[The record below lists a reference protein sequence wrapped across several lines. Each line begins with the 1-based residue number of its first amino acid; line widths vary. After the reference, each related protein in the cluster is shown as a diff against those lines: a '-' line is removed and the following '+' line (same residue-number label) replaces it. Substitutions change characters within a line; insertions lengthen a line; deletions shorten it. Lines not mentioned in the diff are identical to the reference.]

1 MDKQEQN
8 LSVLKKEY
16 RAKGR
21 EIRAAIDAETR
32 LEKSRAIERR
42 LFKWEPFML
51 AENVSCFIS
60 FRDEVDT
67 HHLIDV
73 MRVMGKRVYVPI
85 VDEESQELLL
95 SMFHGYDELEE
106 SSYGILEPRRNESR
120 IKDPEVVDFILVPG
134 LLFSKD
140 GYRIGYG
147 GGYYD
152 RLLPKLN
159 RDVPRVGI
167 CFEEQVVDNVPRED
181 YDEVLDAVVT
191 DKNIYL
197 FNSKYKTDAETV

>member
-1 MDKQEQN
+1 M
-8 LSVLKKEY
+8 KKEY
-16 RAKGR
+16 RAQGR

-51 AENVSCFIS
+51 AEMSAASSVS
-60 FRDEVDT
+60 DEVDT

-152 RLLPKLN
+152 RLLP
-159 RDVPRVGI
+159 
-167 CFEEQVVDNVPRED
+167 
-181 YDEVLDAVVT
+181 
-191 DKNIYL
+191 
-197 FNSKYKTDAETV
+197 S